1 MQAFEAVFKSIV
13 ALAGLLAT
21 SIGVY
26 HAVRKGVEEWGLRGQ
41 QEKELRIAK
50 ARIEIWNLKLQIE
63 EASVSGELLQEA
75 RNQRTW
81 ALNTIC
87 RETDENLRWLS
98 HWSSPPPRENLSP
111 LARTMLFYKPQGDQK
126 LLKYFNRLLYWG
138 SLCAVVYLGYLLVR
152 SLTLLRPTAPHSS
165 VDGRIYVAFLLVALF
180 YLIFCVAAFLCRLAV
195 LREDLPA
202 KMKDIQQI

>member
-26 HAVRKGVEEWGLRGQ
+26 HAVRKSVEEWGLRGQ

-63 EASVSGELLQEA
+63 EASLSGELLQEA
-75 RNQRTW
+75 RYRRTW

-98 HWSSPPPRENLSP
+98 SWSSPRPPETLPPFAQAS
-111 LARTMLFYKPQGDQK
+111 LLYKPQGDGK
-126 LLKYFNRLLYWG
+126 ALKYFNRSLYWC
-138 SLCAVVYLGYLLVR
+138 SLGAVMYLGYLLVR
-152 SLTLLRPTAPHSS
+152 SLPFLRPTPPHTS
-165 VDGRIYVAFLLVALF
+165 VDGRIYVVFLLVAMF
-180 YLIFCVAAFLCRLAV
+180 YLVFCVVAFLCRLAV

-202 KMKDIQQI
+202 KMNEIQQI

>member
-1 MQAFEAVFKSIV
+1 MQAFETVFKSIV
-13 ALAGLLAT
+13 GVVGLLV
-21 SIGVY
+21 SGVGAY
-26 HAVRKGVEEWGLRGQ
+26 RAVRKSVEEWGLRGQ

-50 ARIEIWNLKLQIE
+50 ARIKIWNLKLQIE

-98 HWSSPPPRENLSP
+98 HWSSPPPRESLSP
-111 LARTMLFYKPQGDQK
+111 FAQALLFYRPRGDQK
-126 LLKYFNRLLYWG
+126 PLKYFNRLLYWG

-152 SLTLLRPTAPHSS
+152 SLPLLRPTAPHSS
-165 VDGRIYVAFLLVALF
+165 VDGRIYVAILVVAMF
-180 YLIFCVAAFLCRLAV
+180 YLVFCVAAFLCRLTV